1 MYVCI
6 SNFLNLARIEEIY
19 ILHMNVLVVSDLQR
33 VHLHVHL
40 HTLNAKLKKKRFCYM
55 WIGCE
60 HYCEG
65 RIK

>member
-1 MYVCI
+1 
-6 SNFLNLARIEEIY
+6 LASIEDIY
-19 ILHMNVLVVSDLQR
+19 ILNMNVLVVSDLQR